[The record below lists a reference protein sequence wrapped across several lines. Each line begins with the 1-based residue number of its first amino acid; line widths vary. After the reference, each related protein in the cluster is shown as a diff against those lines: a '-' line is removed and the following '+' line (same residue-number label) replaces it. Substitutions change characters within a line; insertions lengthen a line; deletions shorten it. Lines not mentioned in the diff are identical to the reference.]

1 MPFAQD
7 RTGVGS
13 ASAPIT
19 VVIVDDH
26 PLFREAL
33 RSLLETDPGLQV
45 VGEAADGKS
54 AIRLTR
60 ELRPDIV
67 LLDLVMPTG
76 SGLDTLRELTAVSTA
91 RVLLL
96 TAEAPNDEVVRA
108 LTLGARGVVMKHTA
122 SELLFKS
129 IRTVMAGSHWIGRE
143 CVDEVIDRMRER
155 AMAGPS
161 PRRPTFG
168 LSARELQV
176 VSTIVAGAT
185 NDDTARELRIS
196 VKTVKHHLTSIFDK
210 LGMSNRLELAL
221 FAVQHGLTTDA
232 DVATDDAA
240 MPEPA
245 MAHAASDS
253 RATLVA

>member
-1 MPFAQD
+1 MSFAD
-7 RTGVGS
+7 ERHSVSSST
-13 ASAPIT
+13 APVTIL
-19 VVIVDDH
+19 IVDDH

-33 RSLLETDPGLQV
+33 RCLLETDPGLQV
-45 VGEAADGKS
+45 VGEAGDGKS

-108 LTLGARGVVMKHTA
+108 LTFGARGVVMKHTA

-129 IRTVMAGSHWIGRE
+129 IRTVMKGSHWIGRE

-185 NDDTARELRIS
+185 NEDTARELRIS

-210 LGMSNRLELAL
+210 TGVSTRLELAM
-221 FAVQHGLTTDA
+221 FAVKQGL
-232 DVATDDAA
+232 VER
-240 MPEPA
+240 P
-245 MAHAASDS
+245 
-253 RATLVA
+253 

>member
-1 MPFAQD
+1 MPVAHD
-7 RTGVGS
+7 RSGLGS
-13 ASAPIT
+13 PSTPIT

-33 RSLLETDPGLQV
+33 RCLLETDPGVQV

-76 SGLDTLRELTAVSTA
+76 SGLDTLRELSAVSTA

-96 TAEAPNDEVVRA
+96 TAEAPRDEVMRA

-143 CVDEVIDRMRER
+143 CVDDVIDRMRER
-155 AMAGPS
+155 AMVGPALK
-161 PRRPTFG
+161 RPTFG

-176 VSTIVAGAT
+176 VSTIVSGAT

-210 LGMSNRLELAL
+210 LGIANRLELAL

-232 DVATDDAA
+232 DEALDDAA
-240 MPEPA
+240 MPEAA
-245 MAHAASDS
+245 MPHAVPDS